1 MCCHATSLADAV
13 RLTSQGIS
21 IHLTAIFY
29 AIAKERHSVR
39 AASWLSLNAL
49 RFCKM
54 LDESYKLHVIDTF
67 TFDDLKSVSV
77 IFT

>member
-1 MCCHATSLADAV
+1 M
-13 RLTSQGIS
+13 
-21 IHLTAIFY
+21 
-29 AIAKERHSVR
+29 R

-54 LDESYKLHVIDTF
+54 LDESYKPHVIDRF
-67 TFDDLKSVSV
+67 TLDDLKSVSE